1 VFKRLLPRKDL
12 FFQKMEES
20 AGKAVEIVA
29 AFRALLF
36 DLPNKESHIARVKEI
51 EHEADA
57 IAHETISRLHQTFV
71 TPIDRNEINRIFKRL
86 DDIVDLVEA
95 AAQRYVIY
103 EMRAPRQEILE
114 LVGILEK
121 QTAAVRTA
129 VGLLSDMRKADDL
142 RRTLI
147 EIHTL
152 ENQADGVLRMAM
164 GTLFREMQDT
174 KDLLKWKEVIES
186 LEDATDRCEDL
197 ADLFENVLLEYS

>member
-1 VFKRLLPRKDL
+1 VFKRLLPRKDV

-29 AFRALLF
+29 AFRRLLS
-36 DLPNKESHIARVKEI
+36 DLPNRESHIARVKEI

-57 IAHETISRLHQTFV
+57 IAHETISRLHKTFV
-71 TPIDRNEINRIFKRL
+71 TPLDRNEINRIFKRL
-86 DDIVDLVEA
+86 DDVVDLVEA

-103 EMRAPRQEILE
+103 EMGSPRREVLE
-114 LVGILEK
+114 LVEILEK
-121 QTAAVRTA
+121 QTAEVRTA
-129 VGLLSDMRKADDL
+129 VGFLSDMRKAEGL
-142 RRTLI
+142 RQTLI
-147 EIHTL
+147 GIHTL
-152 ENQADGVLRMAM
+152 ENQADAVLRGAM
-164 GTLFREMQDT
+164 GALFREVQDT